1 MYRFIYTI
9 SLLSTFTAVQFKTVL
24 FGSNW
29 LEKSLNFSFL
39 LLFFFNNILLKM

>member
-9 SLLSTFTAVQFKTVL
+9 SLLSTFTAVQFKTEVL

-29 LEKSLNFSFL
+29 LEKSLNFSFII
-39 LLFFFNNILLKM
+39 FF